1 MSERNGY
8 PHGVPCWV
16 TGLSPDV
23 EASMEFYRR
32 LFGWSYGFSPEAGY
46 AVALLRGR
54 EVAGIGPTEP
64 AGEGVTA
71 AWMTEVRVDDAEAT
85 AAAVTAAGGT
95 VLAGPM
101 DLSPASILVVL
112 ADPAGAVCCASQ
124 DAGRSGAQLVN
135 EPSAWSMSS
144 LSVPELG
151 AVEGFYRD
159 VFGWQRQDAGGA
171 RLWRLP
177 GYVGGEPT
185 QPVPRDVIAVGVEAS
200 GTPRWDVDFW
210 IADADAA
217 AVTAE
222 DAGGA
227 VLQAPA
233 AVPGLPFRS
242 ATLADP
248 FGASFTVSQLLA

>member
-23 EASMEFYRR
+23 AASMDFYRQ
-32 LFGWSYGFSPEAGY
+32 LFGWSYDFSPEAGY

-71 AWMTEVRVDDAEAT
+71 AWMTEIRVDDADR
-85 AAAVTAAGGT
+85 AAAAAAEAGGT

-101 DLSPASILVVL
+101 DLSPASVLVVL
-112 ADPAGAVCCASQ
+112 ADPAGAVFCASQ
-124 DAGRSGAQLVN
+124 DAGRSGAELVN

-144 LSVPELG
+144 LTVPEL
-151 AVEGFYRD
+151 ASVEGFYRD
-159 VFGWQRQDAGGA
+159 VFGWQRQDAGDA
-171 RLWRLP
+171 SLWRLP

-185 QPVPRDVIAVGVEAS
+185 QPVPRDVIAVGAEAS
-200 GTPRWDVDFW
+200 GPARWDIDFW

-217 AVTAE
+217 AATASE
-222 DAGGA
+222 AGGA
-227 VLQAPA
+227 VLEEPA
-233 AVPGLPFRS
+233 EVPGLPFRQ
-242 ATLADP
+242 ARLADP